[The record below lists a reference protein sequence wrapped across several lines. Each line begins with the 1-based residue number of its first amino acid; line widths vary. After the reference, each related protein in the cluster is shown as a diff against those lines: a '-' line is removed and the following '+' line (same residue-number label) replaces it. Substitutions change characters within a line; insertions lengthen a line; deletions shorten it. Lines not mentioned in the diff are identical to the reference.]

1 MAGRIAYTGGIV
13 TNGLVLN
20 LDAAKRDSYPGSGTS
35 WRDIVSNTVTGSLI
49 NGPTFNSNNGGGI
62 VFDGTDDR
70 VSQTTA
76 INAGDNFTVGAWVY
90 PTAMGVTRRA
100 VIGNSYNYSTR
111 RGWFFCVGGG
121 GVSNAFFLSIG
132 SDNAYK
138 ITPADTLSTNTWVY
152 ITATCQNGGSSIDLY
167 KNGTLISGSFA
178 SLLTSGN
185 ISYDINQFNIGLRLV
200 GGTADPYTGNIAQV
214 SIYNRALTA
223 SEVLQNYNSL
233 KSRFGLT

>member
-1 MAGRIAYTGGIV
+1 MSTLSGGPNVV
-13 TNGLVLN
+13 TDGLVLW
-20 LDAAKRDSYPGSGTS
+20 LDAANTKSYVSGSTTWNDISRGGNNGTL
-35 WRDIVSNTVTGSLI
+35 T
-49 NGPTFNSNNGGGI
+49 NGPTFNTGSGGSI

-138 ITPADTLSTNTWVY
+138 IAPANTLSTNTWVY
-152 ITATCQNGGSSIDLY
+152 ITAACQNGGSSIDLY
-167 KNGTLISGSFA
+167 KNGILISGSSA

-233 KSRFGLT
+233 KSRFNLT